1 MKLRAGDSAFVTP
14 LRRSSPEGSQ
24 TQNCQGRVDHHP
36 KFMWCFPN
44 NYVCSIFFTPSVSGA
59 PHFFFPKK
67 KKVGKSPSPRGLVQS
82 HTSKLETY
90 PTSPRP
96 RKGRAA
102 GGSQWAWVLHPPPKT
117 GPKSPPKMMGY
128 IFSHWE
134 FPVYLQNWRFKAWA
148 CQPALKMMAI
158 LEYQFVQFLVS
169 GWVNLSL
176 DFYGNPPTWHQGI
189 VFGC

>member
-14 LRRSSPEGSQ
+14 LRKVIPEGSQ

-59 PHFFFPKK
+59 PHFFFRK

-117 GPKSPPKMMGY
+117 GPKSPPKMMVIYSAIGNSRY
-128 IFSHWE
+128 T
-134 FPVYLQNWRFKAWA
+134 FKIGDLKPEP